1 MLHGSGI
8 EQVSSINDHGHVHV
22 VVQSDP
28 IQFPVFRPFCEQQ
41 QGVRMMSGTVRALSS
56 SLVIGHWSLALNGL
70 TAKTTERRVLIQ
82 AAISPR
88 HGFPARSC
96 SATMV
101 SINVSRSSACSSS
114 FARISS
120 MTRRLVGS

>member
-56 SLVIGHWSLALNGL
+56 SLVIGHWSLVIGHWSLALNGL

-101 SINVSRSSACSSS
+101 SINVSRSSACS
-114 FARISS
+114 
-120 MTRRLVGS
+120 LLLPGSPP

>member
-56 SLVIGHWSLALNGL
+56 SLVIGHWSLVVGIEWANGKDHRA
-70 TAKTTERRVLIQ
+70 T
-82 AAISPR
+82 
-88 HGFPARSC
+88 GF
-96 SATMV
+96 
-101 SINVSRSSACSSS
+101 NSSS
-114 FARISS
+114 NITAPWFSCA
-120 MTRRLVGS
+120 LVLGDHGVDQR